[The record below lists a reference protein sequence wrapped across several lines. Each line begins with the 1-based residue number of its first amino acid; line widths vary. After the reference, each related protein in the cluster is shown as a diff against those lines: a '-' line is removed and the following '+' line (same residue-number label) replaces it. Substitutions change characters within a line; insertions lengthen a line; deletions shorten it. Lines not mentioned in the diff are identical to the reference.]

1 MNNELKQIFFFLKVS
16 KLENIYLRAWY
27 SLDDSVDHFDFYF
40 DDRNLSKEIL
50 PENFINFMEKICDEL
65 SESEEI
71 QQLIY
76 DNSVEDTYV
85 DYLRCYITFKFD
97 GIDEKI
103 YLDYHQY
110 YYGESEDYQ
119 EFEIER
125 ENVIEIFKKN
135 KIKEFTCRY
144 NGGGDSGYAEEF
156 EIDSDKKI
164 SWETLSES
172 EKSIIEDLVYESLEN
187 FGGWEI
193 NEGSSGDVQI
203 VYDSNS
209 ESCNVD
215 INHTWNTEE
224 DMTIIEGY
232 EIPEN
237 FLNKFE

>member
-16 KLENIYLRAWY
+16 KLENIYLRSWY
-27 SLDDSVDHFDFYF
+27 SLDDSVDHFYFHF
-40 DDRNLSKEIL
+40 DDPNLSKEIL

-76 DNSVEDTYV
+76 DNSVEDTYG
-85 DYLRCYITFKFD
+85 DYIRGYITFKFD

-144 NGGGDSGYAEEF
+144 NGGGDSGYVEEF

-209 ESCNVD
+209 ESCNVI